1 MSTNATDG
9 PRRTDRPLDEAGV
22 VTAVRRAGERGATV
36 RPTGASARTPGAL
49 VRTRDLLLDC
59 SALTGVVAVSQDRV
73 LVRAGERLA
82 SLFAELAESGRS
94 LAVVPDA
101 PGATVGGAVGMGVY
115 GGAPR
120 EGSLS
125 AQVLAARL
133 VDGRG
138 TVRRISGAELDAVR
152 CGLGALGV
160 LTAVE
165 LRTVEPAR
173 LQVHERAGRLDE
185 VLGEDLLRAHAWTE
199 LDVAVPSGQVIARW
213 ADPVDPDRAP
223 APSRSESTVTTRAA
237 VRAEAWGRAVSRL
250 ASNPPWAS
258 WPPPARW
265 TPGTEGRPHEVL
277 PDPQPWDPDTAEWA
291 IPAEALGSALREL
304 GAAATARGLELPRP
318 VRVRLGA
325 AETGL
330 LHPATGRDTA
340 WLRIRTRAS
349 QEPLRRLAGAVLEDA
364 SGRPSWTSRHEWG
377 PDELA
382 VAYPRWSE
390 FQRVRDDYDPDRRF
404 TDPNLERVLGP

>member
-1 MSTNATDG
+1 MSTNPSDG

-22 VTAVRRAGERGATV
+22 ATAVRRAGERGETV

-49 VRTRDLLLDC
+49 VRTNDLLLDC
-59 SALTGVVAVSQDRV
+59 SALTGVAAVSEDRV
-73 LVRAGERLA
+73 RVRAGERLA
-82 SLFAELAESGRS
+82 ALFAELAEVGRT

-101 PGATVGGAVGMGVY
+101 AGATVGGAVGMGVY

-138 TVRRISGAELDAVR
+138 QVRRVGGGEELEAVR

-165 LRTVEPAR
+165 LRTVPLQR
-173 LQVHERAGRLDE
+173 LEVYEEASRLDD
-185 VLGEDLLRAHAWTE
+185 VLAGEELRAHAWTE
-199 LDVAVPSGQVIARW
+199 MDVAVPSGQVVVRR
-213 ADPVDPDRAP
+213 ADPEDPDRDP
-223 APSRSESTVTTRAA
+223 PPSRADTPVTARAA
-237 VRAEAWGRAVSRL
+237 GRAEAWGRAVTRL
-250 ASNPPWAS
+250 ASNPPWSS

-265 TPGTEGRPHEVL
+265 NPGTAGPPHEVL

-291 IPAEALGSALREL
+291 IPATVLGTALREL
-304 GAAATARGLELPRP
+304 GAATTARGMELRP

-330 LHPATGRDTA
+330 LHPAYGRDTA
-340 WLRIRTRAS
+340 WLRIRTRAA
-349 QEPLRRLAGAVLEDA
+349 QEPLRRLAGAVLED
-364 SGRPSWTSRHEWG
+364 SGGRPHWASRHEWG
-377 PDELA
+377 PDEMA
-382 VAYPRWSE
+382 RAYLGWE
-390 FQRVRDDYDPDRRF
+390 AFQRVRDAFDPDRRF

>member
-1 MSTNATDG
+1 M
-9 PRRTDRPLDEAGV
+9 

-36 RPTGASARTPGAL
+36 RPTGASARVPGAL
-49 VRTRDLLLDC
+49 VRTTDQLLDC
-59 SALTGVVAVSQDRV
+59 SALTGVVTVSEDRV

-82 SLFAELAESGRS
+82 SLFAELAASGRS
-94 LAVVPDA
+94 LAVVPDVA
-101 PGATVGGAVGMGVY
+101 GATVGGAVGMGVY

-125 AQVLAARL
+125 AQVVGARL

-138 TVRRISGAELDAVR
+138 VVRKVEGAELEAVR

-165 LRTVEPAR
+165 LRTVELQR
-173 LQVHERAGRLDE
+173 LQVHEQVGRLEE
-185 VLGEDLLRAHAWTE
+185 VLGEDLLRGHAWTE
-199 LDVAVPSGQVIARW
+199 CDVAVPSGQVVLRW

-223 APSRSESTVTTRAA
+223 SPARADATVTTRAA

-265 TPGTEGRPHEVL
+265 TSGTEGRPYEVL
-277 PDPQPWDPDTAEWA
+277 PDPQPWDPATAEWA
-291 IPAEALGSALREL
+291 VPVAALGGALREL
-304 GAAATARGLELPRP
+304 GAAAGARGLELQRP

-330 LHPATGRDTA
+330 LHPAHGRDTA
-340 WLRIRTRAS
+340 WLRIRTRGS
-349 QEPLRRLAGAVLEDA
+349 QESLRRLAGAVLEDA
-364 SGRPSWTSRHEWG
+364 SGRPAWTSRHEWG

-382 VAYPRWSE
+382 VAYPGWHE
-390 FQRVRDDYDPDRRF
+390 FLRIRDAYDPDRRF
-404 TDPNLERVLGP
+404 SDPNLERILGP

>member
-1 MSTNATDG
+1 MSTNPTEG

-36 RPTGASARTPGAL
+36 RPTGASARVPGAL
-49 VRTRDLLLDC
+49 VRTTDLLLDC

-125 AQVLAARL
+125 AQVVAARL

-138 TVRRISGAELDAVR
+138 EVRTVSGAELDAVR

-165 LRTVEPAR
+165 LRTVEPER
-173 LQVHERAGRLDE
+173 LQVHEQARRLEE
-185 VLGEDLLRAHAWTE
+185 VLDEDLLRAHAWTE
-199 LDVAVPSGQVIARW
+199 CDVAVPSGQVIARW
-213 ADPVDPDRAP
+213 ADPVDPDPAP
-223 APSRSESTVTTRAA
+223 APPRAEGTVTTRAA

-265 TPGTEGRPHEVL
+265 SAGTEGWPYEVL

-291 IPAEALGSALREL
+291 IPAEALGAALREL
-304 GAAATARGLELPRP
+304 GAAATARGLELQRP

-330 LHPATGRDTA
+330 LHPAYGRDTA

-364 SGRPSWTSRHEWG
+364 SGRPAWTSRHEWG

-382 VAYPRWSE
+382 VAYPGAAE

-404 TDPNLERVLGP
+404 TDPNLERILGP